1 MSTPCRLWAS
11 GVLSIRQQGAGL
23 HGLGAP
29 SQAWC
34 VDRTAPR
41 PAPAWSCHQGAAG
54 PLESPRL
61 WAAWPGR
68 EALAALHTWMD
79 EGPRAP
85 TGRWMTPLRTQ
96 LSHSATVR
104 GEARRW
110 DTMGELVTAG
120 RKGLGL
126 QTERGGRGCRKV
138 WRGGEGRVRWKPWH
152 RRALPLLDPSPGS
165 LGAAGEASGPT
176 KLARPGKGPGV
187 AGGWGGRLRW
197 VLGRDGGKFCPNLRG
212 GRGGLS

>member
-126 QTERGGRGCRKV
+126 QTERGGDAGRCGV
-138 WRGGEGRVRWKPWH
+138 EGRGGCGGSHGTVGPCPCWTLPRAPWERPEKPQAPQSWLGQARV
-152 RRALPLLDPSPGS
+152 LGS
-165 LGAAGEASGPT
+165 LGG
-176 KLARPGKGPGV
+176 GV
-187 AGGWGGRLRW
+187 A
-197 VLGRDGGKFCPNLRG
+197 D
-212 GRGGLS
+212 